1 MTEATEATGATEVAA
16 PTTPFDHAERRIWSG
31 KAEVYADTYARLC
44 AHLVRPSSTP
54 PRWGPEPASSMWAAA
69 PEP

>member
-1 MTEATEATGATEVAA
+1 MTEATEATA
-16 PTTPFDHAERRIWSG
+16 PAITPFDHAERRIRSG
-31 KAEVYADTYARLC
+31 KAEAYADTCARLC
-44 AHLVRPSSTP
+44 AHLVPGPSSTP